1 MGRAKSIQMDYS
13 EIHIN
18 TIILRIIEFVVL
30 GGSFYLA
37 CFLLSIQVESNII
50 IQTLI
55 YSSTAFLSVTLGKWL
70 LSSTFTSAGVVIKLM
85 IINAVG
91 LFIGAIIMLIYV
103 GIFPELGEFGV
114 AIVLASVMA
123 FFVFGTLS
131 PLLKSNTHSLL

>member
-18 TIILRIIEFVVL
+18 TIILRTIEFVVL

-50 IQTLI
+50 IQTFI
-55 YSSTAFLSVTLGKWL
+55 YSCIAFLSVTLGKRL

-85 IINAVG
+85 IINAAG
-91 LFIGAIIMLIYV
+91 LFIGTIIMLVFGY
-103 GIFPELGEFGV
+103 IFPELGEFGV

-131 PLLKSNTHSLL
+131 PLMKSDTHSLL